1 MIKRWK
7 EVRVFISST
16 FKDFHAERDLLVRD
30 VFPKLK
36 ERLRK
41 CRVHLV
47 DIDLR
52 WGVSEEDARSG
63 NALDIC
69 LDEIDSC
76 RPYFLGLLG
85 HRYGWKP
92 DGEDHSIT
100 ASEIYHGVLKNDI
113 PAQIV
118 ELRSILEDKFENVQL
133 SDEQKN
139 CLSYNYKW
147 DGKKGKYLLR
157 NNVERADLEMI
168 RSIFAGFSAYQR
180 DRSFFF
186 FRSEELSRELA
197 EGKNIDDFFD
207 SDPQE
212 KEQLDNLKQE
222 IEDNCQPP
230 VEYFD
235 LEEFGEKV
243 EEILWKRMELEFADA
258 DAEEKDELE
267 IEADFHELF
276 IADRTRHFVGREE
289 LLGEMLDFLDEADG
303 QQILA
308 ISGKPGVGKSA
319 LLGQF
324 TGELLETRT
333 DYFIIPHFVGASP
346 SSTGVR
352 NNLIYW
358 SKKIARELGEEI
370 EIPGDIN
377 ELKQLFESL
386 LEKISKQKRTI
397 FVIDAVNQLEK
408 DDYAQML
415 RWLPWQMPENVKFII
430 STLPGK
436 PLEALRNRGET
447 VRFAELTGLT
457 VDERKRFVE
466 RYLKA
471 ISHEFP
477 HDDAQVAFFEKIEHG
492 HPLYIQVALEELRL
506 FGEYHAVM
514 NRILQL
520 PGTIEELF
528 EQVLERIEG
537 MYGRDLVQDAM
548 CYIACGRQGMT
559 APELKDLL
567 KQYSPQDPDGN
578 QMPRLPDMLWSRL
591 YRSFSGYLF
600 EREGVIDFFH
610 GQLKTAV
617 GNRYLREKQG
627 RDNYH
632 RVIADYFE
640 FRWQEPYARAVD
652 ELPHQIHK
660 AGKEERLHDLLLN
673 YVWLRSKLE
682 IFGVNPLVEDYD
694 LAPDTDRTTRLIQGA
709 LELSSHVLN
718 KDVKQLPSQLC
729 GRLCGFE
736 DEELKNLIDQVI
748 EETKTPWLRP
758 ITPTLTAPGGSLVR
772 SLLGHSGPVNSVAIS
787 HDGSFAIS
795 GSDDNTL
802 KIWDLGTGEEKI
814 TLSGHSGSVNSVAI
828 SDDGLIAVSGSSDK
842 TIKIW
847 DLKSGIEIRTMQ
859 GHKSSVSSVCISSD
873 IKFALSGSDDGTLKI
888 WNLKEGIETKTIL
901 ADGGVRECQLS
912 SDNRRALVVCYF
924 GISIEMYDLESAEEI
939 GVFDNHSDEVTS
951 VCFSKSGKVAIS
963 GSDDKTVKVWN
974 LETGK
979 DMYTLQGH
987 SERIISVCLSQD
999 DSYAISGDKHG
1010 EMKIWNL
1017 QDASEIV
1024 SLSEHS
1030 GYVNS
1035 ISVSND
1041 GTFAISGADDGTLKI
1056 WNLAENIKRNA
1067 TRQGHSSLVTSVSVS
1082 SNDAFVISA
1091 SWDGTLKMWDVET
1104 GKELNTLK
1112 GHSSGVNSVSISPD
1126 GSLAI
1131 SGAFD
1136 GTAKVWDLKTGRQL
1150 KMEYGQNQSVKCVFI
1165 SSKEYM
1171 ASYEGNSSGCLII
1184 WDIQT
1189 GTRLGSFGTE
1199 TRCISSFRISPD
1211 VSQLVTS
1218 YPDDNYLIIWD
1229 LQHNEYPKE
1238 LHGHSGKISD
1248 FCLSPDGSSVV
1259 SGSWDGTLK
1268 IWDLATG
1275 NEIKTLRSDFGRIES
1290 VSISPNGEFAV
1301 SVSADNTLVIWDY
1314 KKGTILN
1321 TFNGFSEH
1329 ICISPESSF
1338 VLAGSVDNILKIL
1351 DSNSSK
1357 TLGAY
1362 FTDSKIT
1369 RIKIDRRCRSIVAG
1383 DLLGKLHFLR
1393 IENFKPAGLN
1403 H

>member
-41 CRVHLV
+41 YRVHLV

-69 LDEIDSC
+69 LDEIDGC

-235 LEEFGEKV
+235 LEEFGVKI

-289 LLGEMLDFLDEADG
+289 LLGEMLDFVDEADG

-370 EIPGDIN
+370 EIPSDLN

-386 LEKISKQKRTI
+386 LEKISKRKRTI

-436 PLEALRNRGET
+436 PLEALKNRGES

-457 VDERKRFVE
+457 ADERKRFVE

-506 FGEYHAVM
+506 FGEYEEVM
-514 NRILQL
+514 NRILLL
-520 PGTIEELF
+520 PETIEELF
-528 EQVLERIEG
+528 EQVLQRIEES
-537 MYGRDLVQDAM
+537 YGKELVQAAM
-548 CYIACGRQGMT
+548 CLIACGRQGMT

-567 KQYSPQDPDGN
+567 KQYAPKDTDGN
-578 QMPRLPDMLWSRL
+578 EMPRLPDMILSRL

-600 EREGVIDFFH
+600 EREGLIDFFH

-617 GNRYLREKQG
+617 GNRYLEEKQD

-640 FRWQEPYARAVD
+640 TRWQEPYTRALD
-652 ELPHQIHK
+652 ELPHQRIKSEDWDGLVRVLCDLIFIQEK
-660 AGKEERLHDLLLN
+660 AIALN
-673 YVWLRSKLE
+673 VYG
-682 IFGVNPLVEDYD
+682 IFEDYSASLVFMPQTGKKEILRDFENVFRQEMHNLKDHPD
-694 LAPDTDRTTRLIQGA
+694 LTFQQMYNQLQWYGR
-709 LELSSHVLN
+709 
-718 KDVKQLPSQLC
+718 DV
-729 GRLCGFE
+729 
-736 DEELKNLIDQVI
+736 KNLIEQAKNEYLLKRGVFLHQYKKPRLVESNLIRRMRGHKGFVYCCAISKNKDIFISGGDESIKIWCANSGKEISKLAGHTNRVTSCLFADSEDLLI
-748 EETKTPWLRP
+748 STSFDSSVRIWDIGRSEEKK
-758 ITPTLTAPGGSLVR
+758 I
-772 SLLGHSGPVNSVAIS
+772 LLGHKGKVNCSALSPDGGTLLTGGDDNALIFWDIFTGKEISRIEDQTNEIKGCDFSPDGNLVISCGQKKISVWDRESGKELATLNGHIDNVLTCKFSPDGKYIVSGGYDAMRFWDSKSFVAKKNMAGRGRDICDLQFSECSNMILSASLSGVLQLWDINTGEVINEYEGHFEGVLTCAISSDNELLLSGSYDKTLVSWKRTTKKIFYSNRNSDQYLMDCDISSDASRIAYLQEPGFLTLWDGKTGDEREEHFFHMNKGVTTCSFSPDNKKILTPNRDCSLALWDIDTGSITASIEGHDLWLLDRNYHITGYKELNRVSACSFSGSGEKLVTASDDKTLKVWNSRSGDMLATLRGHKNIVNSCAFSSDETKV
-787 HDGSFAIS
+787 IS
-795 GSDDNTL
+795 GSFDR
-802 KIWDLGTGEEKI
+802 
-814 TLSGHSGSVNSVAI
+814 
-828 SDDGLIAVSGSSDK
+828 

-847 DLKSGIEIRTMQ
+847 DILTSSIVQTINCPFIPEVVSIIFIDSKEIIVSGYSNGFQTLWDIDTFSEIAYITGQEKTFEDCAFSQNGRISIWCDDAQTLICRDIITGRIICRFKADYDLTCCSISKCGTIIACGGKSGNFYILRL
-859 GHKSSVSSVCISSD
+859 VS
-873 IKFALSGSDDGTLKI
+873 
-888 WNLKEGIETKTIL
+888 
-901 ADGGVRECQLS
+901 
-912 SDNRRALVVCYF
+912 
-924 GISIEMYDLESAEEI
+924 
-939 GVFDNHSDEVTS
+939 
-951 VCFSKSGKVAIS
+951 
-963 GSDDKTVKVWN
+963 
-974 LETGK
+974 
-979 DMYTLQGH
+979 
-987 SERIISVCLSQD
+987 
-999 DSYAISGDKHG
+999 
-1010 EMKIWNL
+1010 
-1017 QDASEIV
+1017 
-1024 SLSEHS
+1024 
-1030 GYVNS
+1030 
-1035 ISVSND
+1035 
-1041 GTFAISGADDGTLKI
+1041 
-1056 WNLAENIKRNA
+1056 
-1067 TRQGHSSLVTSVSVS
+1067 
-1082 SNDAFVISA
+1082 
-1091 SWDGTLKMWDVET
+1091 
-1104 GKELNTLK
+1104 
-1112 GHSSGVNSVSISPD
+1112 
-1126 GSLAI
+1126 
-1131 SGAFD
+1131 
-1136 GTAKVWDLKTGRQL
+1136 
-1150 KMEYGQNQSVKCVFI
+1150 
-1165 SSKEYM
+1165 
-1171 ASYEGNSSGCLII
+1171 
-1184 WDIQT
+1184 
-1189 GTRLGSFGTE
+1189 
-1199 TRCISSFRISPD
+1199 
-1211 VSQLVTS
+1211 
-1218 YPDDNYLIIWD
+1218 
-1229 LQHNEYPKE
+1229 
-1238 LHGHSGKISD
+1238 
-1248 FCLSPDGSSVV
+1248 
-1259 SGSWDGTLK
+1259 
-1268 IWDLATG
+1268 
-1275 NEIKTLRSDFGRIES
+1275 
-1290 VSISPNGEFAV
+1290 
-1301 SVSADNTLVIWDY
+1301 
-1314 KKGTILN
+1314 
-1321 TFNGFSEH
+1321 
-1329 ICISPESSF
+1329 
-1338 VLAGSVDNILKIL
+1338 
-1351 DSNSSK
+1351 
-1357 TLGAY
+1357 
-1362 FTDSKIT
+1362 
-1369 RIKIDRRCRSIVAG
+1369 
-1383 DLLGKLHFLR
+1383 
-1393 IENFKPAGLN
+1393 
-1403 H
+1403 